1 LRKDFEK
8 FEQLD
13 TYIYVI
19 LVDGEENAKKMVDE
33 HAKRYPIFYDQTKKV
48 AKLLKQE
55 IKLAKAGRMPALLIV
70 DKQGIIQYAYY
81 GDSMKD
87 IPKNEVVFEILEKIN
102 KN

>member
-1 LRKDFEK
+1 M
-8 FEQLD
+8 
-13 TYIYVI
+13 
-19 LVDGEENAKKMVDE
+19 GNN

-48 AKLLKQE
+48 VNLLKQE
-55 IKLAKAGRMPALLIV
+55 KKLAKAGRMPALLIV